1 MLGSSL
7 WDLQGVQ
14 ACLHLTATRSSPSS
28 HSSSDQREEVSLA
41 QGWQE
46 PSLHAKI
53 AGHRAGFC
61 ETALTPSYSL
71 LHSQVVPLAQGTEP
85 CRHLKPHVCTEK
97 KLCECARHWQPWLC
111 ALRKGSEGPVM
122 WAEDF
127 SCNLCGKLIVV
138 DYKPSA
144 TLSICNTEQQQLFKR
159 AALHPAPQAQNSHV
173 I

>member
-85 CRHLKPHVCTEK
+85 CRHIKPHVCTEK
-97 KLCECARHWQPWLC
+97 KAVWVCLCEALAAMALC
-111 ALRKGSEGPVM
+111 AAKRIRRACDVGWRFLLQPLWQVNCC
-122 WAEDF
+122 WLQTQ
-127 SCNLCGKLIVV
+127 CNLV
-138 DYKPSA
+138 DLQHR
-144 TLSICNTEQQQLFKR
+144 TT
-159 AALHPAPQAQNSHV
+159 AA